1 MENEELKALFTKLEP
16 YKSQEVEPSAPSAA
30 PFWRWNQ
37 VKIYLPYA
45 LGIIF
50 LLALFKKNPEA
61 PPNPASRRAPLI
73 VLVPMVPIPKGNH
86 IPNAI
91 LKVAAVDEKSLTK
104 AQSIQVVLEHDLD
117 KLEQKLKAKKTLPP
131 GRPIFWRDLELDTP
145 NATMNKPKIIF
156 SKEAL

>member
-16 YKSQEVEPSAPSAA
+16 YKSQDAELTAPEVVPSS
-30 PFWRWNQ
+30 RWKR

-61 PPNPASRRAPLI
+61 GQNPVPRRAPLI
-73 VLVPMVPIPKGNH
+73 VLVPMIPIPKGSH
-86 IPNAI
+86 IPNGI
-91 LKVAAVDEKSLTK
+91 LKVAAIDEKSLTK
-104 AQSIQVVLEHDLD
+104 AQSLQVVLEHDLD

-131 GRPIFWRDLELDTP
+131 GRPIFWRDLELDIP
-145 NATMNKPKIIF
+145 SATLSKPKIIF
-156 SKEAL
+156 SKETS